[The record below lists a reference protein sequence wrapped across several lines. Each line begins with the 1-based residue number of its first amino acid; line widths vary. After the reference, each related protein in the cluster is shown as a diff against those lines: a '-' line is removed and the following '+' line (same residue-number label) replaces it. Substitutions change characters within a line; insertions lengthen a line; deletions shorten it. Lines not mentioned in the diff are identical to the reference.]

1 MFVHSD
7 RLPAS
12 PAVPQGT
19 ITPRPWGVSRMA
31 PYPTM
36 APGYATAELDP
47 NTQTTIFFNGAG
59 QVMEMPGHGTSTGT
73 TPSTGT
79 SPDGQG
85 QGNTD
90 SDTGSD
96 GDQ

>member
-12 PAVPQGT
+12 SPVPSGT
-19 ITPRPWGVSRMA
+19 ITPTPWGVQRMA
-31 PYPTM
+31 PYPAM
-36 APGYATAELDP
+36 APAYAHAHLDP
-47 NTQTTIFFNGAG
+47 ATQTARFFDGLG
-59 QVMEMPGHGTSTGT
+59 QAMEMPGHGTSTGT

-79 SPDGQG
+79 SPDGNGSTQ
-85 QGNTD
+85 D

-96 GDQ
+96 SDQ

>member
-7 RLPAS
+7 RLPTS
-12 PAVPQGT
+12 TAVPQGT
-19 ITPRPWGVSRMA
+19 ITPAPWGVSRMA

-36 APGYATAELDP
+36 APGYARVELDHG
-47 NTQTTIFFNGAG
+47 TQTAVFFDGLG

-73 TPSTGT
+73 SPATGT
-79 SPDGQG
+79 SPDGNGSTQ
-85 QGNTD
+85 D

-96 GDQ
+96 NDQ

>member
-1 MFVHSD
+1 MFVHTD
-7 RLPAS
+7 RLPTS

-36 APGYATAELDP
+36 APAYAGVRLDP
-47 NTQTTIFFNGAG
+47 DTQTAVFFDASG

-85 QGNTD
+85 QGTTDTDQGSD
-90 SDTGSD
+90 SD
-96 GDQ
+96 Q

>member
-7 RLPAS
+7 RLPTS
-12 PAVPQGT
+12 TAVPQGT
-19 ITPRPWGVSRMA
+19 TTPVPWGISRMA

-36 APGYATAELDP
+36 APGYARVELNAD
-47 NTQTTIFFNGAG
+47 TQTAVFFDSSG

-73 TPSTGT
+73 RPSTGT
-79 SPDGQG
+79 SPDGNGSTQ
-85 QGNTD
+85 D

-96 GDQ
+96 SDQ

>member
-7 RLPAS
+7 RLPTS
-12 PAVPQGT
+12 TAVPQGT
-19 ITPRPWGVSRMA
+19 ITPLPWGVGRMA

-36 APGYATAELDP
+36 APGYTSVRLDAD
-47 NTQTTIFFNGAG
+47 TQTATFFDASG

-73 TPSTGT
+73 QPSTGT
-79 SPDGQG
+79 SPDGNGTTQ
-85 QGNTD
+85 D

-96 GDQ
+96 NDQ

>member
-7 RLPAS
+7 RLPTAS
-12 PAVPQGT
+12 PLPSGART
-19 ITPRPWGVSRMA
+19 LTPWGVSRMA

-36 APGYATAELDP
+36 APGYAHAELDP
-47 NTQTTIFFNGAG
+47 ATQITRFFSSTG
-59 QVMEMPGHGTSTGT
+59 QIMEMPGHGTSTGT

-79 SPDGQG
+79 SPDGRG

-90 SDTGSD
+90 SDQGSD
-96 GDQ
+96 NDQ

>member
-7 RLPAS
+7 RLPTS
-12 PAVPQGT
+12 TPVPQCVV
-19 ITPRPWGVSRMA
+19 TPAPWGVSRMA

-36 APGYATAELDP
+36 APSYSQARLDP
-47 NTQTTIFFNGAG
+47 TTQTAVFLDYAG

-73 TPSTGT
+73 SPATGT
-79 SPDGQG
+79 SPDGNGSTQ
-85 QGNTD
+85 D

-96 GDQ
+96 NDQ